1 MLYRDCSRELI
12 VFMKLKIVSWNVQGL
27 NDLQKCLVVKN
38 LLQEWNC
45 DVVCLQET
53 KLAGMDR

>member
-12 VFMKLKIVSWNVQGL
+12 AFMKLKIVSWNVQGL

-45 DVVCLQET
+45 DGL
-53 KLAGMDR
+53 RSRN